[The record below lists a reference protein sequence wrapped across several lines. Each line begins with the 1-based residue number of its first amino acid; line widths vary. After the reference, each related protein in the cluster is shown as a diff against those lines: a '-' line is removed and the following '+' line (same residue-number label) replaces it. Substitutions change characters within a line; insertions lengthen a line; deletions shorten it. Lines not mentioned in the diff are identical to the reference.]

1 MRNRKQRRMALRTST
16 LAAEGAAF
24 RRAWKR
30 AEKGLPPEEP
40 RRHLSFAD
48 IPAMMKALTPKRWT
62 LLETLRREGVMSIA
76 ALARRL
82 GRDYKNVHA
91 DVTALIGFG
100 LVERSLAGVGVPFDL
115 IQAELRL
122 VA

>member
-1 MRNRKQRRMALRTST
+1 MKTKNARRIAIGTST

-30 AEKGLPPEEP
+30 AEKGLAPEEP

-62 LLETLRREGVMSIA
+62 LLETLRREGAMSIA

-91 DVTALIGFG
+91 DVAALIGYG
-100 LVERSLAGVGVPFDL
+100 LVQRTPSGVDVPFDL
-115 IQAELRL
+115 IQAELSL